1 MLSEILKEF
10 HTYYKTKHPKS
21 KISILKATKTVL
33 QEYLSFAEEK
43 LVPKYGLE
51 NIKILLV
58 ESPTQAIL
66 ICQKLPNTGILWTLH
81 TIHYPLYQIPNTLMR
96 ISDSLPNLK
105 KTIEKDK
112 TIMDTMDSLSPENDD
127 NNKWTDVKVWQHLL
141 YTTIVYTGQQAIN
154 AYHFI
159 EDVIL
164 ERKEHITIPPY
175 IYGPALSEILA
186 QKLTEHTNLV
196 AYFAEV
202 GEHLIPTCNIFGD
215 PHITLLFPSIPTKKQ
230 VYVNLKKID
239 KFNRTTNEYLKK
251 VYNRIKTTAKTFL
264 IVKTFLQ

>member
-21 KISILKATKTVL
+21 KISVLRATKTVL

-43 LVPKYGLE
+43 LAPKYGLE

-58 ESPTQAIL
+58 ESPTPAIL

-81 TIHYPLYQIPNTLMR
+81 TIHYPLYQIPDTLVR
-96 ISDSLPNLK
+96 TLDSLPDLK
-105 KTIEKDK
+105 KAIEKNK
-112 TIMDTMDSLSPENDD
+112 TIMDIIDSLSPEDDD
-127 NNKWTDVKVWQHLL
+127 NNEWTDVEVWQHLL
-141 YTTIVYTGQQAIN
+141 YTTIVHTGQQAIN
-154 AYHFI
+154 AYHLI

-175 IYGPALSEILA
+175 IYRPALSKILA
-186 QKLTEHTNLV
+186 QKFTEHTNLA

-202 GEHLIPTCNIFGD
+202 GEHLIPVCNIYF
-215 PHITLLFPSIPTKKQ
+215 HTTLLFPSIPTKKQ

-251 VYNRIKTTAKTFL
+251 VYNRIKTTARTFL